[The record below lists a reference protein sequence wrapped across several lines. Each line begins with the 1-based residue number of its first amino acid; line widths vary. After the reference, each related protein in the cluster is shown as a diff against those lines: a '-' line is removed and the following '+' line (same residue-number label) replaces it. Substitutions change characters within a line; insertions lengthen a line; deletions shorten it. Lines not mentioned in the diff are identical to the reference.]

1 MFHRLVDKQE
11 EPQQQQREQQHLHHH
26 HHHRLGSHRL
36 YQLFIAKQVS
46 AIVQK

>member
-11 EPQQQQREQQHLHHH
+11 EPQQQQQEQQHLHH

-36 YQLFIAKQVS
+36 HQLFLAKQVS
-46 AIVQK
+46 VHVQK

>member
-11 EPQQQQREQQHLHHH
+11 EPQQQQQEQQHLH

-36 YQLFIAKQVS
+36 HQLFLAKQVS
-46 AIVQK
+46 VHVQK